1 MKLSVR
7 TKFALAMILLFLIIM
22 VLTVFSGYYLNRM
35 SKKTSAILNENYLSM
50 VYAREMSEGIMNI
63 NQEIVSCFFSNRNSD
78 SLNIAKELSLID
90 KSLELEKNNITSPG
104 EDRLVLEIETDYN
117 EYRNIVM
124 KSGSLPQS
132 ADNVFSIQNKSAGLY
147 SQLVLLSQMNGKN
160 IEVKTYDAK
169 VYAKKALAHMSILGT
184 LCFLIAMILSYNYTA
199 YFNER
204 FYQLHKGIKELAS
217 SNYGQ
222 RLYFEGEDEFSEIAL
237 VFNEMAE
244 KLSKNMKD
252 VPIKIKED
260 IKKGTGI
267 SDVQELKEILA
278 RTKIIEEQVSGL
290 ISKFKP
296 E

>member
-7 TKFALAMILLFLIIM
+7 TKFALAMIILFMIIL
-22 VLTVFSGYYLNRM
+22 VLTVFSGYYLSRM

-50 VYAREMSEGIMNI
+50 VYAREMSEGIMTI
-63 NQEIVSCFFSNRNSD
+63 DQEIVSCFFSNRNSD
-78 SLNIAKELSLID
+78 SLKIAKELILVD

-104 EDRLVLEIETDYN
+104 EDRLVLEIETDYS
-117 EYRNIVM
+117 EFRNSVL
-124 KSGSLPQS
+124 KSMNLPQS
-132 ADNVFSIQNKSAGLY
+132 ADNVFSIQNKSSGLY

-160 IEVKTYDAK
+160 IEVKTDDAK
-169 VYAKKALAHMSILGT
+169 VYAKKALAQMSILGT

-204 FYQLHKGIKELAS
+204 FYQLHQGIKELVS

-244 KLSKNMKD
+244 KLSKS
-252 VPIKIKED
+252 IKNVSLITKED
-260 IKKGTGI
+260 NKKGTAVT
-267 SDVQELKEILA
+267 DVQELKEILA
-278 RTKIIEEQVSGL
+278 RTKSIEEQVSGL
-290 ISKFKP
+290 ISKSKT